1 MTALR
6 RALPYLWLNLA
17 CVFWAGNMV
26 IGRALRDYLGPG
38 LIVSVRGAMSL
49 VVLAVLLRF
58 LRRDDEPPLR
68 EDFWRLCFMAFS
80 GVAGFQG
87 VFYLGLR
94 YTDAINAA
102 LMNAAGPLVAL
113 ALAYV
118 VLRAAVRPVQWFGAL
133 VSLAGIGVILSA
145 GSLER
150 LARLHFNGGD
160 LLLLGSMV
168 LWGAYSIAGRA
179 VMRRRSVLSV
189 TALTS
194 ALSLLMVAP
203 WGLWEFATTEP
214 RFTPWVWQALAFI
227 AVFVGVGALLAWN
240 TGVKAVGAAEAMAFM
255 NMTPVY
261 TVALSTL
268 LLHEPMRTYQLA
280 GAVLVVGGSLLA
292 ALGPQWLQRLRRAP
306 ATESS

>member
-1 MTALR
+1 VTRLA
-6 RALPYLWLNLA
+6 PYLCLNLA

-26 IGRALRDYLGPG
+26 IGRALRGYLGPG
-38 LIVSVRGAMSL
+38 LIVSVRGVMSAVL
-49 VVLAVLLRF
+49 LAVLVRVLQRG
-58 LRRDDEPPLR
+58 DEPPLR

-87 VFYLGLR
+87 LFYLGLR

-102 LMNAAGPLVAL
+102 LMNAAGPLVSL
-113 ALAYV
+113 ALAFV
-118 VLRAAVRPVQWFGAL
+118 VLRTAVRPVQWLGAL
-133 VSLAGIGVILSA
+133 VSLGGIAVILSG

-160 LLLLGSMV
+160 LLLLLSMV
-168 LWGAYSIAGRA
+168 LWAAYSIAGRA
-179 VMRRRSVLSV
+179 VMQRRSVLSV
-189 TALTS
+189 TAITS

-203 WGLWEFATTEP
+203 WGLWECATGAP
-214 RFTPWVWQALAFI
+214 RFTPQVWQMLAFI

-240 TGVKAVGAAEAMAFM
+240 AGVKAVGAAEAMAFM

-261 TVALSTL
+261 TVLLSTL
-268 LLHEPMRTYQLA
+268 LLHEPMRLHQAT

-292 ALGPQWLQRLRRAP
+292 ALGPQWLQRPAP
-306 ATESS
+306 GAARQAHG

>member
-1 MTALR
+1 MARL
-6 RALPYLWLNLA
+6 APYLWLNLA

-26 IGRALRDYLGPG
+26 IGRALRSFLGPG
-38 LIVSVRGAMSL
+38 LIVSVRGAMS
-49 VVLAVLLRF
+49 VVLLALLVRVLKRG
-58 LRRDDEPPLR
+58 DEPPLR

-87 VFYLGLR
+87 IFYLGLR

-102 LMNAAGPLVAL
+102 LMNAAGPLVSL
-113 ALAYV
+113 ALAFL
-118 VLRAAVRPVQWFGAL
+118 VLRTVVRPVQWLGAL
-133 VSLAGIGVILSA
+133 VSLGGIAVILSG

-150 LARLHFNGGD
+150 LASLHFNGGD
-160 LLLLGSMV
+160 LLLLLSMV
-168 LWGAYSIAGRA
+168 LWAGYSIAGRE

-189 TALTS
+189 TAITS

-203 WGLWEFATTEP
+203 WGLWEFTTGAP
-214 RFTPWVWQALAFI
+214 RFTPQVWQMLAFI

-240 TGVKAVGAAEAMAFM
+240 VGVKAVGASEAMAFM

-261 TVALSTL
+261 TVLLSTL
-268 LLHEPMRTYQLA
+268 LLHEPMRLYQLA

-292 ALGPQWLQRLRRAP
+292 ALGPQWLRRRPEPEP
-306 ATESS
+306 AQ

>member
-1 MTALR
+1 MGRFA
-6 RALPYLWLNLA
+6 PYLWLNLA

-26 IGRALRDYLGPG
+26 IGRALRSFLGPG
-38 LIVSVRGAMSL
+38 LIVTVRGAMSL
-49 VVLAVLLRF
+49 LLLAALVRVLKRA
-58 LRRDDEPPLR
+58 DEPPLR

-113 ALAYV
+113 ALAFL
-118 VLRAAVRPVQWFGAL
+118 VLRTAVRKVQWCGAL
-133 VSLAGIGVILSA
+133 VSLAGIAVILS
-145 GSLER
+145 GGRIEH
-150 LARLHFNGGD
+150 LARLHFNAGD
-160 LLLLGSMV
+160 LLLLGAMV
-168 LWGAYSIAGRA
+168 LWAAYSIAGRE

-189 TALTS
+189 TAITS
-194 ALSLLMVAP
+194 ALSLVMVLP
-203 WGLWEFATTEP
+203 WGLWEFATGEP
-214 RFTPWVWQALAFI
+214 RFTPQVWQALAFI

-261 TVALSTL
+261 TVLLSTL
-268 LLHEPMRTYQLA
+268 LLHEPMRLYQLA

-292 ALGPQWLQRLRRAP
+292 ALGPEWLRRRVVAP
-306 ATESS
+306 GT

>member
-1 MTALR
+1 MGRFA
-6 RALPYLWLNLA
+6 PYLWLNLA

-26 IGRALRDYLGPG
+26 VGRALRNFLGPG
-38 LIVSVRGAMSL
+38 LIVTVRGAMSL
-49 VVLAVLLRF
+49 VLLAALVRV
-58 LRRDDEPPLR
+58 LRRRDEPPLR

-102 LMNAAGPLVAL
+102 LMNAAGPLVSLVL
-113 ALAYV
+113 AFV
-118 VLRAAVRPVQWFGAL
+118 VLRTVVRPVQWFGAL
-133 VSLAGIGVILSA
+133 VSLGGIAVILSG
-145 GSLER
+145 GS
-150 LARLHFNGGD
+150 LARLASLHFNAGD

-168 LWGAYSIAGRA
+168 LWAGYSIAGRE

-189 TALTS
+189 TAITS
-194 ALSLLMVAP
+194 ALSLVMVLP
-203 WGLWEFATTEP
+203 WGLWEFATGEP
-214 RFTPWVWQALAFI
+214 RFTPQVWQALGFI

-261 TVALSTL
+261 TVMLSTL
-268 LLHEPMRTYQLA
+268 LLHEPMRLYQLV

-292 ALGPQWLQRLRRAP
+292 ALGPEWLRRRVVAP
-306 ATESS
+306 GT

>member
-1 MTALR
+1 MPALR

-26 IGRALRDYLGPG
+26 IGRALRNYLGPG

-68 EDFWRLCFMAFS
+68 DDVWRLCFMAFS

-87 VFYLGLR
+87 IFYLGLR

-113 ALAYV
+113 VLAYV
-118 VLRAAVRPVQWFGAL
+118 LLRTVVRPVQWFGAL
-133 VSLAGIGVILSA
+133 LSLAGIAVILSA
-145 GSLER
+145 GSLAR
-150 LARLHFNGGD
+150 LASLHFNRGD
-160 LLLLGSMV
+160 ILLLVAMV
-168 LWGAYSIAGRA
+168 LWGGYSIAGRE

-189 TALTS
+189 TTLTS

-203 WGLWEFATTEP
+203 WGLWELSTGAP
-214 RFTPWVWQALAFI
+214 QFTPRVWQALVFLAL
-227 AVFVGVGALLAWN
+227 FVGVGALLAWN
-240 TGVKAVGAAEAMAFM
+240 VGVKAVGAAEAMAFM

-261 TVALSTL
+261 TVLLSTL
-268 LLHEPMRTYQLA
+268 LLHEPMRGYQLA

-292 ALGPQWLQRLRRAP
+292 ALGPRWLQRPRRAP
-306 ATESS
+306 ATEPS

>member
-1 MTALR
+1 VGRVA
-6 RALPYLWLNLA
+6 PYLWLNLA

-26 IGRALRDYLGPG
+26 VGRALRSFLGPG
-38 LIVSVRGAMSL
+38 LIVTVRGAMSL
-49 VVLAVLLRF
+49 VLLTALVRV
-58 LRRDDEPPLR
+58 LRRSGEPPLR

-102 LMNAAGPLVAL
+102 LMNAAGPLVSLVL
-113 ALAYV
+113 AFV
-118 VLRAAVRPVQWFGAL
+118 VLRTVVRPVQWFGAL
-133 VSLAGIGVILSA
+133 VSLGGIAVILSG
-145 GSLER
+145 GS
-150 LARLHFNGGD
+150 LARLASLHFNAGD

-168 LWGAYSIAGRA
+168 LWAGYSIAGRE

-189 TALTS
+189 TAITS
-194 ALSLLMVAP
+194 ALSLVMVLP
-203 WGLWEFATTEP
+203 WGLWEFATGEP
-214 RFTPWVWQALAFI
+214 RFTPQVWQALAFI

-261 TVALSTL
+261 TVMLSTL
-268 LLHEPMRTYQLA
+268 LLHEPMRLYQLV

-292 ALGPQWLQRLRRAP
+292 ALGPQWLRRRVVAP
-306 ATESS
+306 GT